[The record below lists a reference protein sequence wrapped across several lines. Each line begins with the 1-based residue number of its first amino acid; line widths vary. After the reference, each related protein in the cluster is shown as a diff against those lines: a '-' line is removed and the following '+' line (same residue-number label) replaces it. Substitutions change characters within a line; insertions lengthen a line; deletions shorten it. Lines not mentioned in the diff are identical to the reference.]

1 VFVIGLTGGIA
12 SGKSTAA
19 ALLEKLG
26 AHAIDADRL
35 GHRAYEPGTPGFDR
49 VVEAFGRGVVGEEG
63 AIDRRALSERVF
75 GAPDAMR
82 RLTDIVWPET
92 RRLALREIADVR
104 GREPG
109 AVVVLEAT
117 LLLEAG
123 WADIVDEVWVVAVD
137 PGTAHD
143 RLVQQ
148 RGLSP
153 GEALRRIEAQMSLEE
168 RVERGDRVIPNRGS
182 RSDLCRQLRAAWQ
195 ALAERRA
202 RAAVGHPRAEST
214 PATNPVD
221 HA

>member
-19 ALLEKLG
+19 ALLEELG
-26 AHAIDADRL
+26 AQAIDADLL
-35 GHRAYEPGTPGFDR
+35 GHRAYERGTSGFER

-75 GAPDAMR
+75 GAPGAMR

-104 GREPG
+104 GREPE

-123 WADIVDEVWVVAVD
+123 WEDIVDEVWVVAVD
-137 PGTAHD
+137 PETALD
-143 RLVQQ
+143 RLTRR
-148 RGLSP
+148 RGLSRE
-153 GEALRRIEAQMSLEE
+153 EALRRIEAQRSLEE
-168 RVERGDRVIPNRGS
+168 RVERADRVIPNRGS
-182 RSDLCRQLRAAWQ
+182 RADLRRQLGAAWQ

-202 RAAVGHPRAEST
+202 QQAVARSHAAPT
-214 PATNPVD
+214 PAAD

>member
-1 VFVIGLTGGIA
+1 MFVIGLTGGIA

-19 ALLEKLG
+19 ALLEELG
-26 AHAIDADRL
+26 AQAIDADLL
-35 GHRAYEPGTPGFDR
+35 GHRAYERGTPGFER

-63 AIDRRALSERVF
+63 AIDRRVLSERVF

-104 GREPG
+104 GREPE

-123 WADIVDEVWVVAVD
+123 WEDIVDEVWVVAVD
-137 PGTAHD
+137 PETALD
-143 RLVQQ
+143 RLMQL
-148 RGLSP
+148 RGLP
-153 GEALRRIEAQMSLEE
+153 REEALRRIEAQMSLEE
-168 RVERGDRVIPNRGS
+168 RVERADRVIPNRGS
-182 RSDLCRQLRAAWQ
+182 RADLRRQLGAAWQ

-202 RAAVGHPRAEST
+202 QPSVARPHAAPT
-214 PATNPVD
+214 PATNPAD